1 LPENNG
7 PTHELHPNM
16 FIVNKDKFYFMF
28 LTFYETLDQCI
39 GESGKL
45 YDEVQK
51 EMNRNE
57 YPEDY
62 E

>member
-1 LPENNG
+1 
-7 PTHELHPNM
+7 
-16 FIVNKDKFYFMF
+16 MF

-39 GESGKL
+39 CESGKL

-51 EMNRNE
+51 EIDKNE
-57 YPEDY
+57 YPEAD

>member
-7 PTHELHPNM
+7 PNHELHPNM
-16 FIVNKDKFYFMF
+16 FFVNKDKFYFMF

-51 EMNRNE
+51 EMDRNY
-57 YPEDY
+57 YPEDD